1 MKNTKT
7 NSKVLGQYRPDSAI
21 GQIALKLMK
30 APTTEKNLVSIAKKA
45 GNKNPDQL
53 IWRLNRNGRKAK
65 QWAVVQKGNLLQ
77 LVTGKRAKAL
87 ARSKAA

>member
-7 NSKVLGQYRPDSAI
+7 ATKVLGQYRAESAI

-30 APTTEKNLVSIAKKA
+30 APAPAKTLIGIAKKA

-53 IWRLNRNGRKAK
+53 IWRLARNGRKAK
-65 QWAVVQKGNLLQ
+65 TFAVIQKGNLFQ
-77 LVTGKRAKAL
+77 LVTGKRAKEL
-87 ARSKAA
+87 SRKKAA